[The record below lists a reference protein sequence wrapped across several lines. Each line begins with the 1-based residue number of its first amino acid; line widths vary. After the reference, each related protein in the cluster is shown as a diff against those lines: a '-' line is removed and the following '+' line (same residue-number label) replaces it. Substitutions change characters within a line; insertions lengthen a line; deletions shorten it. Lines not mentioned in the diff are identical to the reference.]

1 MKNLNFRTL
10 LFLSFG
16 GFFLWGFVS
25 WNWYTCRIKH
35 AQVRCEVDTS
45 DHRPLV
51 FEWADTEPI
60 IRPEFNTFKDTA
72 IIQKLP
78 ENVDLELEGL
88 YFEDEGLPKK
98 YNNMGEGRA
107 EKVKKILQKYLP
119 PNRIKV
125 ASKVTT
131 EINGARDKPFEAMN
145 FNFIEQSNVKIT
157 QTDEGTIIQFPFG
170 LAAKEID
177 PALDKYFGT
186 VAERLKKT
194 DEKVSIIGHT
204 DSKGSD
210 ANNLKLGQE
219 RADYIKDILVSKG
232 IDVKRLI
239 VSSKGET
246 EPIVD
251 NATEE
256 GRDQN
261 RRVVVNLISSSTKTS
276 DDTSTDD

>member
-1 MKNLNFRTL
+1 MKNLTFRTL

-60 IRPEFNTFKDTA
+60 VRPEFDKFKDTA
-72 IIQKLP
+72 IINKLP
-78 ENVDLELEGL
+78 DDADLELEGL
-88 YFEDEGLPKK
+88 YFEEEGLPRK

-107 EKVKKILQKYLP
+107 EKVKKILEKHLP
-119 PNRIKV
+119 PNRIKI
-125 ASKVTT
+125 ASKVIP
-131 EINGARDKPFEAMN
+131 EIGGIREKPFEAIN

-170 LAAKEID
+170 AAAKEID

-194 DEKVSIIGHT
+194 NEKVSIVGHT
-204 DSKGSD
+204 DSKGSE
-210 ANNLKLGQE
+210 ANNLKLGQQ
-219 RADYIKDILVSKG
+219 RADYIKDILVNKG
-232 IDVKRLI
+232 ISLSRLI
-239 VSSKGET
+239 VSSKGEN
-246 EPIVD
+246 EPIED

-261 RRVVVNLISSSTKTS
+261 RRVVVNLISSEKQ
-276 DDTSTDD
+276 DIN